1 MPKNHLI
8 ASAWKDK
15 KVVNYLATNCDASEN
30 VAVQRKQKDG
40 TVKKFLV
47 HRGTDVQQIYVWGR
61 PCRRTPNVI

>member
-15 KVVNYLATNCDASEN
+15 KVVNYLATNCDPYEN

-40 TVKKFLV
+40 TVKQEA
-47 HRGTDVQQIYVWGR
+47 HR
-61 PCRRTPNVI
+61 P